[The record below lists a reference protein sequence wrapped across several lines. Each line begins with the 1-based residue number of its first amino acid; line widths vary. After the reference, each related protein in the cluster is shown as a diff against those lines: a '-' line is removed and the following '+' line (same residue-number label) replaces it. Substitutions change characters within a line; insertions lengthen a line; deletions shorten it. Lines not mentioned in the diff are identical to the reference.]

1 MLCTNIF
8 LSCKLKV
15 YLFSRRWQFYRR
27 SQFKGGR
34 AEKREWRSNTGV
46 TCLCLRDTGSNNHP
60 GSGTRDFP
68 RSLNIIIIT
77 HHHYDQATALLKA
90 VKVAEDKIGSEA
102 LNKFPLQSH

>member
-1 MLCTNIF
+1 M
-8 LSCKLKV
+8 
-15 YLFSRRWQFYRR
+15 FSRRWQFGRR
-27 SQFKGGR
+27 LKKSIEGPAVLGKGGR

-90 VKVAEDKIGSEA
+90 VNVDKIGLEG
-102 LNKFPLQSH
+102 LNKFPLQTH